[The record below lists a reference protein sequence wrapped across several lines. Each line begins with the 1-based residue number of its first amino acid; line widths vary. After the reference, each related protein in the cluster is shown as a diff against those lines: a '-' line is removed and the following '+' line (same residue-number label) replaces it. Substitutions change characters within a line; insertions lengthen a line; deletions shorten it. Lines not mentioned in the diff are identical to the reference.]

1 MDEIEGQYIGL
12 IKLSVQ
18 GVKIIKKVFH
28 SAQVKGKI
36 SGKEIENAY
45 MTDFIQLIINEGYKV
60 KSVPIDGDWIEVDV
74 FDVIVDAERADEI
87 FSFIYEK
94 AGIGE
99 GTHGFMVQSNLARA
113 TKFSLPDL
121 PEEDS

>member
-1 MDEIEGQYIGL
+1 MDASTNSKLITSYLPKGTGL
-12 IKLSVQ
+12 DLVKALKNETGLSTGNVTSCR
-18 GVKIIKKVFH
+18 GTGTSSNTSF
-28 SAQVKGKI
+28 
-36 SGKEIENAY
+36 
-45 MTDFIQLIINEGYKV
+45 
-60 KSVPIDGDWIEVDV
+60 GDWVEVDV

>member
-1 MDEIEGQYIGL
+1 MDASTNSKLITSYLPKGTGL
-12 IKLSVQ
+12 DLVKALKNETGLSTGNVTSCR
-18 GVKIIKKVFH
+18 GTGTPSDTPF
-28 SAQVKGKI
+28 
-36 SGKEIENAY
+36 
-45 MTDFIQLIINEGYKV
+45 
-60 KSVPIDGDWIEVDV
+60 GDWVEVDV

-94 AGIGE
+94 ARIGE
-99 GTHGFMVQSNLARA
+99 GVHGFMVQSNLARA